1 MAFLNKIKWKAISAL
16 QIKELKQKK
25 KILDICIFLYIS
37 YVTERNEKL

>member
-25 KILDICIFLYIS
+25 KFQTYAYS
-37 YVTERNEKL
+37 YTYHM